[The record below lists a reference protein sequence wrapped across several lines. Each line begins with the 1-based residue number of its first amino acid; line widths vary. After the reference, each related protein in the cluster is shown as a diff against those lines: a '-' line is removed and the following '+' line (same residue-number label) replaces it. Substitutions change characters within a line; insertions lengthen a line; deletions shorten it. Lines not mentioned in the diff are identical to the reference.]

1 MNAIALLKADHRVVE
16 QLFDKLDG
24 LTGKSA
30 RGKKTIVDQ
39 LVRELSIHVAI
50 EEQIFYPAV
59 REIAGEEEAV
69 LEALEEHGVAKWEL
83 DAIQSMD
90 VDDERLDAKLRV
102 LRDVVLHHIEREESE
117 VFPKARHAFGVARLN
132 ELGDRLEAAKKVAPT
147 RPHPRAPSRPP
158 ANIAVGMAAGVVD
171 RARDVARAA
180 VRGRRGKAERAPSA
194 GRATRSA
201 RATKVERGSSTSRGS
216 KPPAKRGRAT
226 ARGARGRRA
235 QAV

>member
-30 RGKKTIVDQ
+30 RGKKSIVDQ

-50 EEQIFYPAV
+50 EEQVFYPAV

-83 DAIQSMD
+83 DAIQSMNA
-90 VDDERLDAKLRV
+90 DDERLDAKLRV
-102 LRDVVLHHIEREESE
+102 LRDVVLHHIDREESE
-117 VFPKARHAFGVARLN
+117 VFPKARQALGVARLN
-132 ELGDRLEAAKKVAPT
+132 ELGKRLEAAKKLAPT
-147 RPHPRAPSRPP
+147 RPHPRAPNQPP
-158 ANIAVGMAAGVVD
+158 ANIAIGMAAGVVD
-171 RARDVARAA
+171 RAREVARAA

-194 GRATRSA
+194 GRATRGA
-201 RATKVERGSSTSRGS
+201 RATKIGRDTAVARTS
-216 KPPAKRGRAT
+216 KAPAKRGRPT
-226 ARGARGRRA
+226 ARSARGRRA
-235 QAV
+235 HAV